1 MHIKNFI
8 VFSSPAGSTRRVA
21 ETIKKCMS
29 QQNVDAVMLDLGAG
43 DDGSEFIDLIYGT
56 DKQVCLFR

>member
-1 MHIKNFI
+1 MNVKIFI

-29 QQNVDAVMLDLGAG
+29 QQNVEVVMLDLGAG
-43 DDGSEFIDLIYGT
+43 DDGSEVLDSIQAA
-56 DKQVCLFR
+56 DKQAWLFR

>member
-1 MHIKNFI
+1 MNVKIFI

-29 QQNVDAVMLDLGAG
+29 QQNVEVVMLDLGAG
-43 DDGSEFIDLIYGT
+43 GDGSEVLDSIQAAG
-56 DKQVCLFR
+56 KPVCLFR